1 MRLKDTQEQLTYLRH
16 ATSAGHM
23 EHVFAG
29 LDVLGSTPWQI
40 NADVFKVIL
49 ELWNSG
55 KRFGKIPANTFEED
69 EPEPVRPASY
79 DTDVVAKSRYLQEM
93 KEWMRNKAN
102 NHSTR
107 CSINYRV
114 EIARAFLADNFYLP
128 HNIDFRGRAYP
139 IPIHLNHV
147 GDDICRG
154 LMKFG
159 EAKKL
164 GARGLWWLKIH
175 LANLYGFDK
184 GSFDE
189 RVQFV
194 QEHLADVYDSASK
207 PLEGAQWWAKAD
219 DPFQCLATCIELRNA
234 LESGDPEAFE
244 SSLPI
249 HQDGTCNGL
258 QHYAALGGD
267 IHGARQVNLAVT
279 DRPADV
285 YTHVARMVEDLIAK
299 DVEKGNAH
307 AKALQGKVARK
318 VVKQTVMT
326 TVYGVTFVGAR
337 EQIMRQLKASKDFE
351 TADTWDLSAY
361 LARAVLGCIGNLF
374 EGAKSIQDWLTIS
387 ARLIAKSIPRERVEA
402 ALLPSEPN
410 AKGQSPTIRLPKE
423 QMTSVVWTTPLGLPI
438 VQPYRKTKRKQV
450 MTSIQT
456 VFISDPNTPTEVN
469 TSKQASAFPPN
480 FIHSLDATHMMLTAL
495 ECNKHGITFASV
507 HDSYWTHAATVD
519 DMNGI
524 IRETFIALHE
534 SNVLERL
541 RNEVSIHSFHL
552 FPFSF
557 PPSQSKYSPS
567 LFCILFSSSTATKTT
582 KSPSCDSD
590 PRAASPRRSSSPVA
604 RFKSSQTRLRPS
616 RASTVSQAKR
626 SRSRVSASI

>member
-1 MRLKDTQEQLTYLRH
+1 
-16 ATSAGHM
+16 M

-29 LDVLGSTPWQI
+29 LDVLGSTPWKI
-40 NADVFKVIL
+40 NAEVFKVVL

-55 KRFGKIPANTFEED
+55 KRFGKIPADKFEEFD
-69 EPEPVRPASY
+69 PEPIKPENY
-79 DTDVVAKSRYLQEM
+79 DTDVVAKSRYLSAMKDWM
-93 KEWMRNKAN
+93 KEKAN

-107 CSINYRV
+107 CSVNYRV
-114 EIARAFLADNFYLP
+114 EIARAFLADTFYLP
-128 HNIDFRGRAYP
+128 HNVDFRGRAYP
-139 IPIHLNHV
+139 IPIHLNHI

-154 LMKFG
+154 LLKFG

-164 GARGLWWLKIH
+164 GARGLRWLKIH

-184 GSFDE
+184 GSFEE
-189 RVQFV
+189 RVSFV
-194 QEHLADVYDSASK
+194 HEHLEEIYDSAER
-207 PLEGAQWWAKAD
+207 PLEGKQWWSKAD

-234 LESGDPEAFE
+234 LESADPESFE

-267 IHGARQVNLAVT
+267 IHGAQQVNLAVT
-279 DRPADV
+279 DRPSDV
-285 YTHVARMVEDLIAK
+285 YTHVASMVEDILKK
-299 DVEKGNAH
+299 DAEKGNAH
-307 AKALQGKVARK
+307 AASLQGKISRK
-318 VVKQTVMT
+318 IVKQTVMT

-337 EQIMRQLKASKDFE
+337 DQIMRQLKLTKEFE
-351 TADTWDLSAY
+351 TADTWELSAY
-361 LARAVLGCIGNLF
+361 LARIVLGCIGNLF

-402 ALLPSEPN
+402 ALLPGSQN
-410 AKGQSPTIRLPKE
+410 AHGTPPSLRLPKE

-450 MTSIQT
+450 MTSLQT

-495 ECNKHGITFASV
+495 ECNKLGVAFASV
-507 HDSYWTHAATVD
+507 HDSYWTHAGTVD
-519 DMNGI
+519 TMNGV

-541 RNEVSIHSFHL
+541 RDEVRIMKL
-552 FPFSF
+552 NP
-557 PPSQSKYSPS
+557 KKK
-567 LFCILFSSSTATKTT
+567 KTY
-582 KSPSCDSD
+582 
-590 PRAASPRRSSSPVA
+590 
-604 RFKSSQTRLRPS
+604 
-616 RASTVSQAKR
+616 
-626 SRSRVSASI
+626 